1 MPSIF
6 ESIDM
11 SKPPKK
17 TLNDLL
23 KDKSLITGKE
33 AIEKAR
39 ELERQKKQF
48 EDSIEFEERNRRVRK

>member
-1 MPSIF
+1 
-6 ESIDM
+6 M